1 MLTLRKSDER
11 GTTTAAGLSS
21 RHAFSFGGY
30 RDPEHDG
37 FGPLRAINEDRIAG
51 GGGFA
56 PHDHRDMEV
65 VTYVLDGVLG
75 HRDSLGNDGV
85 IRAGEIQRMSAGS
98 GMKYTHFNA
107 SADAPVHLL
116 HIWIAPSEDGITPS
130 VEQMTIDP
138 GALANRLSRIAAP
151 EPRANELRLTQDVE
165 IWAARLPADEE
176 VVHPLEA
183 GRRAW
188 IQVLRGEV
196 SVGPHRLVAGDAAGI
211 TDETTLSARAHVPSE
226 ILLFDMA

>member
-1 MLTLRKSDER
+1 MLTLRKSGER
-11 GTTTAAGLSS
+11 GTTKGEGLGS
-21 RHAFSFGGY
+21 RHAFSFGDY

-51 GGGFA
+51 GGTFA
-56 PHDHRDMEV
+56 ARDDRDMEI
-65 VTYVLDGVLG
+65 VTYILDGVLG

-85 IRAGEIQRMSAGS
+85 IRVGEIQRMSAGS
-98 GMKYTHFNA
+98 GMEYTHFNA

-116 HIWIAPSEDGITPS
+116 HICIAPSADGIAPS
-130 VEQMTIDP
+130 IEQMTIDP
-138 GALANRLSRIAAP
+138 GTVANRLSRIAAP

-165 IWAARLPADEE
+165 IWAARLSADEE
-176 VVHPLEA
+176 VVHPLDA

-196 SVGPHRLVAGDAAGI
+196 SVGPHRLVAGDAVGV
-211 TDETTLSARAHVPSE
+211 TDETTMSARAHAPSE